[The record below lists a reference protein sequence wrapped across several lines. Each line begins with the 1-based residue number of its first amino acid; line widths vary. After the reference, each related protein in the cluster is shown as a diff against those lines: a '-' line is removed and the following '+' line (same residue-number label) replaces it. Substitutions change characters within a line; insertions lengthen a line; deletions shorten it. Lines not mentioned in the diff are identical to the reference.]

1 MNTLKFLFRLA
12 LLSVF
17 CILAGAETQAASYL
31 YAINDNTARSQIY
44 GFSVNETTS
53 TLTDQI
59 VQPTNALGATGLVN
73 GIASVNFAP
82 NTIVDAPVDFNGDG
96 KSDFVVARSFGPGSP
111 ATWFINYNGSGNN
124 LSQAIQFGSG
134 VGYTGGDVPVPE
146 DYDGDG
152 KDDIAVWRENVNNF
166 SYYYIFRSSD
176 STFQAVQFG
185 KPGDDPTIV
194 GDYDGDN
201 KADVAVFR
209 DPMLTP
215 VAPCGSSTVWY
226 YRPSATPNVDF
237 RYVCWGAYGDRVAPG
252 DYDGDGKNDNAV
264 FRFVDGAGVFFVNK
278 SGGGTEAVYWGTPG
292 DQMMPGDY
300 DGDGKT
306 DYAVARQTTPRE
318 FYIRTQTG
326 ATQFYQFGI
335 NTDVPVPGDYNGDGK
350 TDIAVFRQISDL
362 TSKYFFIRPAG
373 TSGEADFAFQWGQQS
388 DHPVATYN
396 FH

>member
-134 VGYTGGDVPVPE
+134 VG
-146 DYDGDG
+146 
-152 KDDIAVWRENVNNF
+152 
-166 SYYYIFRSSD
+166 
-176 STFQAVQFG
+176 
-185 KPGDDPTIV
+185 
-194 GDYDGDN
+194 
-201 KADVAVFR
+201 
-209 DPMLTP
+209 
-215 VAPCGSSTVWY
+215 
-226 YRPSATPNVDF
+226 
-237 RYVCWGAYGDRVAPG
+237 
-252 DYDGDGKNDNAV
+252 
-264 FRFVDGAGVFFVNK
+264 
-278 SGGGTEAVYWGTPG
+278 
-292 DQMMPGDY
+292 
-300 DGDGKT
+300 
-306 DYAVARQTTPRE
+306 
-318 FYIRTQTG
+318 
-326 ATQFYQFGI
+326 
-335 NTDVPVPGDYNGDGK
+335 
-350 TDIAVFRQISDL
+350 
-362 TSKYFFIRPAG
+362 
-373 TSGEADFAFQWGQQS
+373 
-388 DHPVATYN
+388 
-396 FH
+396 